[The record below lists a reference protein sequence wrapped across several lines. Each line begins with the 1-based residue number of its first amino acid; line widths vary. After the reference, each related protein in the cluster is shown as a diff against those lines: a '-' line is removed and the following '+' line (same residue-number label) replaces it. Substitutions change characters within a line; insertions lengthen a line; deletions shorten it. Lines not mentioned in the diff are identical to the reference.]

1 MTNFLIHDRNP
12 HRWYFTLAKGIKS
25 TKRIPV
31 YKQPIP
37 QIYRLICTDIL
48 YTVILKYLRVA
59 LKDRGPRGSSRC
71 CLDYPSSMLVA
82 WGWWDYKVN
91 IIKHRTRASSGHSLF
106 ADSSLPGK
114 SCDEFLII
122 ITQNPCTKL
131 AVIKLLGKRTNEY
144 CIWLLVQLTSFL
156 LLLLSLGSLVL
167 CSYIPHFIFKYLS
180 CQGKNKLAIIHSLYC
195 VK

>member
-59 LKDRGPRGSSRC
+59 LRDRGPSGSSRC
-71 CLDYPSSMLVA
+71 CLLYPSSMLVA

-91 IIKHRTRASSGHSLF
+91 IIKHRTRASTGHSLF
-106 ADSSLPGK
+106 ADSFLPGK
-114 SCDEFLII
+114 SSRWILIT

-131 AVIKLLGKRTNEY
+131 TVIKLLGKCTNEY
-144 CIWLLVQLTSFL
+144 CFWFLVQLTSFL
-156 LLLLSLGSLVL
+156 LFFPLSLSLLYVIMRL
-167 CSYIPHFIFKYLS
+167 SSTFHLQIFKLS
-180 CQGKNKLAIIHSLYC
+180 RKK
-195 VK
+195 

>member
-25 TKRIPV
+25 TKRILV

-71 CLDYPSSMLVA
+71 CLDYPSSMLVV

-91 IIKHRTRASSGHSLF
+91 IIKHRTRASGGHSLF
-106 ADSSLPGK
+106 ADSSLPAK
-114 SCDEFLII
+114 SWDEILII

-156 LLLLSLGSLVL
+156 LLLSLCSLAL

-180 CQGKNKLAIIHSLYC
+180 CQGKNKLAITHSLYC